1 MEYDGQ
7 VKDTAQRY
15 TVNGKLHKDHTDDR
29 KKFNHEYQDN
39 NVHGNEMINS
49 QIYGF
54 SMRRKQNTETSNPQA
69 GIRTRNFGKYNDLQS
84 SRCQSNISLDSL
96 LTQYRH
102 DKTKNI
108 NRNFLAQRILS
119 KNINQNTSTIYV
131 NYFVPSSKSPE
142 DVQHGRIHHKKI
154 ASKI

>member
-7 VKDTAQRY
+7 VKDTDQRY
-15 TVNGKLHKDHTDDR
+15 TVNGRLHKDHTDDR

-69 GIRTRNFGKYNDLQS
+69 VIRTRNFGKYNDLQS

-102 DKTKNI
+102 DKTKNT
-108 NRNFLAQRILS
+108 NRNLTNKVS
-119 KNINQNTSTIYV
+119 
-131 NYFVPSSKSPE
+131 
-142 DVQHGRIHHKKI
+142 
-154 ASKI
+154 